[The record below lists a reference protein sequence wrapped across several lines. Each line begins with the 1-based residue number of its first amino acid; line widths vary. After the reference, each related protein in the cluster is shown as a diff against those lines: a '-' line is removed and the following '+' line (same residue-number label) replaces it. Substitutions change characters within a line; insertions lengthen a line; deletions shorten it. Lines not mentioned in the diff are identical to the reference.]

1 MTILRSRLEHQLI
14 SAIATNL
21 SDPRLE
27 QERIQEFRKQ
37 LEVRI
42 SLEEQLAAEGVSNR
56 PKLETERLDIQ
67 KKARNLAD
75 AIAQHGFS
83 QFLSEQLAEAESRL
97 AEIERLLRAKPT
109 AKLPAFTDEQIRGFL
124 RKECDDFCKVAQG

>member
-1 MTILRSRLEHQLI
+1 LSASNPYPYAKTENVRYGCKNHRFRATCANNVTILRSRLEHQLI

-42 SLEEQLAAEGVSNR
+42 SLEEQL
-56 PKLETERLDIQ
+56 P
-67 KKARNLAD
+67 
-75 AIAQHGFS
+75 
-83 QFLSEQLAEAESRL
+83 
-97 AEIERLLRAKPT
+97 
-109 AKLPAFTDEQIRGFL
+109 
-124 RKECDDFCKVAQG
+124 